1 MTFSLTHTASAGSAV
16 DATNFTFA
24 GLSLG
29 AADATRKIVVTTF
42 GRKSDGIATV
52 LPISISV
59 GGITATQIV
68 EQLIEDSPGS
78 PVESGT
84 AMWWAE
90 VPTGTNADVVVNYD
104 GTQLRA
110 AVSIYRIVG
119 DGVELVATDT
129 ESVDDGSAISTSLTV
144 NAGGSAIHALASA
157 GIETVTWTGPT
168 EDAGDSIESFTY
180 SSASG
185 ASATATGT
193 LSVGTR
199 DIAMVSASFAEATPS
214 TSGTLGRLKY
224 FIGMG
229 RAFKAI
235 NNHR

>member
-1 MTFSLTHTASAGSAV
+1 MTLSLTHTASAADAT

-29 AADATRKIVVTTF
+29 AADATRKIVVTAF
-42 GRKSDGIATV
+42 SRKSNGSVSV
-52 LPISISV
+52 LPTNISV
-59 GGITATQIV
+59 GGITASKIV

-90 VPTGTNADVVVNYD
+90 VPTGTNADVIVNYD

-129 ESVDDGSAISTSLTV
+129 DSVDGGSALSTSLTV
-144 NAGGSAIHALASA
+144 NAGGSAIHALVST

-168 EDAGDSIESFTY
+168 EDADNSIESFTY

-193 LSVGTR
+193 LATGTK
-199 DIAMVSASFAEATPS
+199 DIAMVSASFAEVA
-214 TSGTLGRLKY
+214 SGGGSKHAWLARHPARRRRKV
-224 FIGMG
+224 
-229 RAFKAI
+229 ASNAD
-235 NNHR
+235 